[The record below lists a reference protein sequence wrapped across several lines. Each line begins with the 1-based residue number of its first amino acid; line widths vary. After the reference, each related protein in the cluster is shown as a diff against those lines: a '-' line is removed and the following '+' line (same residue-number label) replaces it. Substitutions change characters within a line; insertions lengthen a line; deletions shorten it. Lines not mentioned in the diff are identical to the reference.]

1 MKNILMYRITLFREK
16 FSVYGMENIL
26 MFLLLCTVAI
36 IFPKFLLVKVEHV
49 YSLKFLLAILI
60 YGIGVNSLFEKKD
73 SKEIVLIRTFFNE
86 IEADRYNY
94 FMKVKRFLTYQGIFF
109 YLLFPFKLS
118 NLYVF
123 WGVFLVFEVLTAITL
138 IVARIKGCE
147 FAQKIRAMIV
157 VVGGIIIAKKDLIPI
172 NFSIYRSSFFFLL
185 VGLLAFYCSWKI
197 ARMDLEVDANQHKKR
212 LIKIGNIQNRDILY
226 FVRTGRYVDPFVM
239 LVLSAVSS
247 FYFRENKVELWMA
260 FLSSLLY
267 LCSYIYIELLDYEKN
282 AYFLLYEIGKINR
295 LKLEKIANS
304 LLISM
309 PYIVLLFFVYGFHIS
324 VVNMVGCFIVAI
336 AVFLMC
342 ALFFRFSYERKK
354 GVNAIEDKE
363 QLIFYLLIALLSI
376 FIDVLVYYCD
386 NLKYF

>member
-1 MKNILMYRITLFREK
+1 MYRITLFREK

-226 FVRTGRYVDPFVM
+226 FVRTGKYVDPFVM

-247 FYFRENKVELWMA
+247 FYFRENKIELWMA

-267 LCSYIYIELLDYEKN
+267 LCSYIYIELLDYEKKHIFC
-282 AYFLLYEIGKINR
+282 YM
-295 LKLEKIANS
+295 KLEK
-304 LLISM
+304 
-309 PYIVLLFFVYGFHIS
+309 
-324 VVNMVGCFIVAI
+324 
-336 AVFLMC
+336 
-342 ALFFRFSYERKK
+342 
-354 GVNAIEDKE
+354 
-363 QLIFYLLIALLSI
+363 SI
-376 FIDVLVYYCD
+376 G
-386 NLKYF
+386 